1 LNVLNLAEID
11 AFAFIL
17 ILARMSSFL
26 ATWPVLGSLNV
37 PAPLKIL
44 LSVLLSMVMFPILK
58 GTFNLP
64 ILNWQML
71 MMHVGKEV
79 LIGLILAQV
88 AHLFF
93 YTVTVASD
101 LVSTS
106 LGISS
111 AHMFNPTM
119 AATAT
124 PIDNL
129 FYALA
134 VLFFLMMNG
143 HHMFLTGL
151 IHSYDVVPISEWSL
165 GLKSLGD
172 FVLTIRQ
179 VILLGLQLAAPI
191 LVSILLINISLAIIG
206 RAVPQI
212 NVLVTSLPVNIL
224 AGLVI
229 LIASMPFI
237 LSQFGDT
244 MKFFTDEFFSF
255 LKTI

>member
-1 LNVLNLAEID
+1 MLSLAETD
-11 AFAFIL
+11 AFAFLL
-17 ILARMSSFL
+17 ILARMSSFI

-37 PAPLKIL
+37 PATVKVL
-44 LSVLLSMVMFPILK
+44 LSVLLTLVLFPILK
-58 GTFNLP
+58 AGFNLP

-71 MMHVGKEV
+71 MFFVGKEV
-79 LIGLILAQV
+79 IIGLIMSQA

-93 YTVTVASD
+93 YTITVASD
-101 LVSTS
+101 LISTS

-111 AHMFNPTM
+111 AHMFNPTI
-119 AATAT
+119 ASTAT

-129 FYALA
+129 FYAMA
-134 VLFFLMMNG
+134 VLFFLLING

-151 IHSYDVVPISEWSL
+151 IQSYDIIPVSEWSL

-172 FVLTIRQ
+172 FVLSVRQ

-191 LVSILLINISLAIIG
+191 VVSILLINISLAIIG

-212 NVLVTSLPVNIL
+212 NVLVTSMPVNIL

>member
-1 LNVLNLAEID
+1 MNVLNIVEIE
-11 AFAFIL
+11 ALTFL
-17 ILARMSSFL
+17 LVLARMSSFI

-37 PAPLKIL
+37 PAPVK
-44 LSVLLSMVMFPILK
+44 VLLSLMLSLVLFPVLK
-58 GTFNLP
+58 EKSLTP
-64 ILNWQML
+64 MLNWQQIIMY
-71 MMHVGKEV
+71 VGKEV
-79 LIGLILAQV
+79 IIGLMMAQA
-88 AHLFF
+88 AHMFF
-93 YTVTVASD
+93 WTITVASD
-101 LVSTS
+101 MISS
-106 LGISS
+106 AIGISS

-119 AATAT
+119 SVSAT

-129 FYALA
+129 FYAMA
-134 VLFFLMMNG
+134 VLFFLLING
-143 HHMFLTGL
+143 HHIFLTGL
-151 IHSYDVVPISEWSL
+151 VHSYDIIPIPEWSL

-172 FVLTIRQ
+172 FVLTVRE
-179 VILLGLQLAAPI
+179 VIILGLQLAAPI

-224 AGLVI
+224 AGIVI

-244 MKFFTDEFFSF
+244 MNFFADEFFKF